1 MPAAMAV
8 RMTATIGTNHRGTG
22 SWALGLLSGELMG
35 LLPGLGVV
43 VGSGRLRIAR
53 SGSVGVRV
61 APGGIGPVG
70 RAVVGLV
77 GWNGSLGR
85 GIRDC
90 RRGGVGR
97 GRIGSVRRSRVSRRD

>member
-53 SGSVGVRV
+53 CGSVGVPV
-61 APGGIGPVG
+61 APVGIGPVRFGPVG
-70 RAVVGLV
+70 RAVVGFV

-85 GIRDC
+85 GIRD
-90 RRGGVGR
+90 G
-97 GRIGSVRRSRVSRRD
+97 RRSGV